1 MKLNEIT
8 IELTQKCPNQCIY
21 CSSHSNIE
29 KTEALDFETVCK
41 IIGDAK
47 LLGAKT
53 INLSGGEPFLRADI
67 AKIVDYIHTQGIG
80 IRVYTSGIYC
90 TNGQYSSIPVAL
102 LEAVKDKIN
111 AVIFN
116 YEAIDTELY
125 ATIMGT
131 EPANM
136 YLLEET
142 IKNAIALDIPVEA
155 HLVPMHCNYRKIPEV
170 LNKLFSMGVKNISI
184 LRLVPQ
190 GRVMENKELVV
201 LSSDEQEDLQQIL
214 SKSDEIYKGKIRLGL
229 PFSSKS
235 VACGTGSVKLT
246 IRYDGYVF
254 PCEAF
259 KDKMMGIDDGITPE
273 NVKDNS
279 LKDIYENSAYL
290 RRIRE
295 GMKAYLEQ
303 NHIECCFGQYC
314 RNEYILKNE
323 IE

>member
-21 CSSHSNIE
+21 CSSRSNIE
-29 KTEALDFETVCK
+29 KTEALDFGTVCK

-90 TNGQYSSIPVAL
+90 INGQYSTIPVAL

-116 YEAIDTELY
+116 YEAIDAELY

-131 EPANM
+131 DPANM

-201 LSSDEQEDLQQIL
+201 LSSDEQEELQQIL
-214 SKSDEIYKGKIRLGL
+214 TMSKEIYKGKIRLGS
-229 PFSSKS
+229 PFSSKR
-235 VACGTGSVKLT
+235 APCGTGSLKLT
-246 IRYDGYVF
+246 VRYDGYVF

-259 KDKMMGIDDGITPE
+259 KDSMMVIVDDITPE
-273 NVKDNS
+273 NVKNKS
-279 LKDIYENSAYL
+279 LKDIYKDSTYL
-290 RRIRE
+290 KCVRD
-295 GMKAYLEQ
+295 GSKGYLGHH
-303 NHIECCFGQYC
+303 NNECCFGQYC
-314 RNEYILKNE
+314 RKVYLD
-323 IE
+323 